1 MFNLDPTH
9 DDPVLAIR
17 DAHRGWPCSCRPFA
31 FAEDGCMR
39 PLGDVCVPPPVLRL
53 RQPEAP
59 QPHPGHARRG
69 RPIRRRH
76 CTPFVVLLQETN
88 VHVFLLLNGGNVP
101 SGLSLSVVCVG
112 PRLGGNKL
120 LEYELQVGGPGAG
133 RTGSLA
139 LSASGPVACAVCTR
153 IWRGTTQ
160 RRVPVGARHVL
171 ELLRRRLH
179 QSVTVNA
186 RMLTIDRRNLMPS
199 H

>member
-1 MFNLDPTH
+1 MCNLDPTH

-39 PLGDVCVPPPVLRL
+39 PLGHSSATKRMCVCPLPS
-53 RQPEAP
+53 P

-120 LEYELQVGGPGAG
+120 LEYELQDW
-133 RTGSLA
+133 LA
-139 LSASGPVACAVCTR
+139 RAVS
-153 IWRGTTQ
+153 
-160 RRVPVGARHVL
+160 VGARGVRRVHTHL
-171 ELLRRRLH
+171 GGAPPNGGFLLVPDTYWN
-179 QSVTVNA
+179 SSGAVSISPSPS
-186 RMLTIDRRNLMPS
+186 MLGC
-199 H
+199 